1 MYKKTVLPNGIKVL
15 TEEINEFKSASI
27 GVWVHTGPKYE
38 TARNMGVSHFIEH
51 MLFKGTTNHSAFE
64 IAEIMDSVGGHMNAF
79 TEKEQTCF
87 YVRVMDK
94 HIDMSLNMLADMF
107 MNSLFDP
114 KEIERERGVILEEI
128 RMYEDAPDDVVFE
141 EFNRTLWADH
151 PLACP
156 TLGTID
162 IISKMSRDDFMEY
175 MKDTYTPDNVYV
187 AAAGHLKH
195 EDIVALAEQNF
206 GKLQGKVNLPRTT
219 LPEFYSRNKL
229 RYKDCEQAYIC
240 MGSKGL
246 PQMDENKYV
255 FYVLDAILGGS
266 MSSRLF
272 QEIRE
277 KRGLVYTVSTFT
289 NSYVDTA
296 QFGIYAC
303 TSVENLNEVVKLS
316 NGILDDICENGVTEK
331 EVIRSKEHIKGGIS
345 LALESTSNR
354 MIRLNKSEMY
364 YGRLI
369 PIEEVIKK
377 VDAVT
382 LEDVNNLAKDLLDR
396 RKFSATVLGPIK
408 ETLSDIPGE
417 WTVSIAEEE
426 AVGKN

>member
-1 MYKKTVLPNGIKVL
+1 MFKKTVLPNGLKIL

-27 GVWVHTGPKYE
+27 GIWVHTGPKNE
-38 TARNMGVSHFIEH
+38 TPKNLGISHFIEH
-51 MLFKGTTNHSAFE
+51 LLFKGTSNHSAFE

-107 MNSLFDP
+107 LNSLFDP

-141 EFNRTLWADH
+141 EFNWTLWDKH

-156 TLGTID
+156 TLGTED
-162 IISKMSRDDFMEY
+162 IISKMGRDDFLEY
-175 MKDTYTPDNVYV
+175 MKETYTPDNVYV

-195 EDIVALAEQNF
+195 EDIVALAEKNF
-206 GKLQGKVNLPRTT
+206 GKLQGKAKLPSTT
-219 LPEFYSRNKL
+219 IPVFNRRNKL
-229 RYKDCEQAYIC
+229 RYKDCEQVYIC
-240 MGSKGL
+240 MGGKGL
-246 PQMDENKYV
+246 PQIDENKYV
-255 FYVLDAILGGS
+255 FFVLDAILGGS

-289 NSYVDTA
+289 NSYLDTA
-296 QFGIYAC
+296 QFGVYAC
-303 TSVENLNEVVKLS
+303 TSAENLNEVVKIS
-316 NGILDDICENGVTEK
+316 NGILDDICANGVTEK

-377 VDAVT
+377 VEAVT
-382 LEDVNNLAKDLLDR
+382 IEDVNLLAKEILNR
-396 RKFSATVLGPIK
+396 NNFASTILGPVK
-408 ETLSDIPGE
+408 EPLADIPGD
-417 WTVSIAEEE
+417 WIVSLSEDETNE
-426 AVGKN
+426 